1 MSQDQITQLLQQGI
15 AAARS
20 NRPDIARGIFQQVVT
35 MDTRNE
41 TAWAWLASIARNNQE
56 RLIFLKKLW
65 EINPQNEFAL
75 KGLRALGIDPEVGKQ
90 PSVQISVP
98 LLDDTRF
105 ARAQQAVDEFLR
117 RYTPEPVDHLGITW
131 DRRTRARYG
140 EAGAQRLRRIV
151 YAAAALVFIVL
162 VGGMI
167 FLLGQVDL
175 TGERQQ
181 VAFATRVPSQ
191 TPAPTLTPTLGGP
204 TPTAFPESMAI
215 APTVIPAGLV
225 AGDPYGL
232 LTPTEIVP
240 RPDVNVE
247 RTVERA
253 ANHYTIGDYRSAA
266 DILREERERSEP
278 HCYPSVVYFEALS
291 YAHLSEFARAESVLN
306 WAQSYN
312 PQRQYNSCQGSPLIT
327 AGFADV
333 SFLQGDYTQA
343 LVLSEEAL
351 EADADLVTALLTNGR
366 AHLALEQVTDAWQTV
381 TRALEEY
388 PRDANFLLLAAQI
401 ELANEQP
408 NAALEY
414 IGQVLYMD
422 PDLLPA
428 LYLQAEAFLALGE
441 QSPLNSDRREQA
453 YGLAVRSAQTLLQ
466 YYEGDPTGY
475 IYLAKARLGEGNADL
490 AETALTRVLNV
501 EDQLPDTAAPQV
513 EEALRLRGELYFAQG
528 RFDKALSDLE
538 TYANRSR
545 VFDAQAVEMLV
556 KSALELRDFATMR
569 QWIAFLLN
577 REPADPTYRLWQ
589 VRIWVDLC
597 TFNSSELTCQ
607 YDDAL
612 DVLTD
617 TFIAS
622 IPAAGLRAD
631 AYRYRGQARYHVTMQ
646 QSAVLSDTQ
655 RETAFQKA
663 LDDFTRALEVRES
676 VLDHYYR
683 GLLFE
688 VLDEPV
694 HAYEEYRWVDY
705 WSVYY
710 PYPFVDSAFRT
721 RFARVART
729 VQDMTDDLI
738 AQVDVPAPD
747 VTPTGV
753 EATPTRMAGATV
765 TASPDPTEQP
775 RATATSMPEPTRV
788 PPADIP

>member
-1 MSQDQITQLLQQGI
+1 MGQDQITQLLQQGI

-20 NRPDIARGIFQQVVT
+20 NRPDIARGILQQVVT

-75 KGLRALGIDPEVGKQ
+75 KGLRALGIDPEGGKQ
-90 PSVQISVP
+90 SPVQTSVP

-117 RYTPEPVDHLGITW
+117 RYTPEPVDQLGIAW
-131 DRRTRARYG
+131 DHRARARYG
-140 EAGAQRLRRIV
+140 EAGAQRLRRV
-151 YAAAALVFIVL
+151 LYATAALVFIML
-162 VGGMI
+162 AGGVI

-175 TGERQQ
+175 TGSGEE

-191 TPAPTLTPTLGGP
+191 TAIPTLTPTLGGP
-204 TPTAFPESMAI
+204 TPTPFPEPMAF

-240 RPDVNVE
+240 RPNVNVE
-247 RTVERA
+247 RVVERA
-253 ANHYTIGDYRSAA
+253 ATHHTIGDYRSAA

-278 HCYPSVVYFEALS
+278 HCYPSLVYFEALS
-291 YAHLSEFARAESVLN
+291 YAQLGEFARAESVLN
-306 WAQSYN
+306 WAQSHD

-327 AGFADV
+327 VGLADV
-333 SFLQGDYTQA
+333 SYLQGNYAQA
-343 LVLSEEAL
+343 LALSEEAL
-351 EADADLVTALLTNGR
+351 ETDPGLVTALLTKSR
-366 AHLALEQVTDAWQTV
+366 AQLALEQVTDAWQTV

-401 ELANEQP
+401 ELANQQP
-408 NAALEY
+408 NAALDY

-428 LYLQAEAFLALGE
+428 LYLQAEAYLALGE
-441 QSPLNSDRREQA
+441 QSPLHPDRREQA

-466 YYEGDPTGY
+466 YYEGDPAGY
-475 IYLAKARLGEGNADL
+475 VYLARARLGEGNDDL

-501 EDQLPDTAAPQV
+501 EDQLPVSAAPLV
-513 EEALRLRGELYFAQG
+513 EEALRLRGEIYFTQG
-528 RFDKALSDLE
+528 RFERALSDLE
-538 TYANRSR
+538 AYANRSR
-545 VFDAQAVEMLV
+545 TFDGQAVELLV
-556 KSALELRDFATMR
+556 KSALELKDFSTMR
-569 QWIAFLLN
+569 RWIAFLLN
-577 REPADPTYRLWQ
+577 REPANPTYWLWQ
-589 VRIWVDLC
+589 VRVWVDLC
-597 TFNSSELTCQ
+597 TFNSDELICQ
-607 YDDAL
+607 YNDAL

-622 IPAAGLRAD
+622 LPSDILRAD

-646 QSAVLSDTQ
+646 QSVVLSDTQ
-655 RETAFQKA
+655 RETAFQQA
-663 LDDFTRALEVRES
+663 LNDFTRAQSMRES

-683 GLLFE
+683 GLLFDA
-688 VLDEPV
+688 LNDPV

-705 WSVYY
+705 WSAYY
-710 PYPFVDSAFRT
+710 PYPFIDSAFKT
-721 RFARVART
+721 RFARVASA
-729 VQDMTDDLI
+729 VQDATDDLI
-738 AQVDVPAPD
+738 AQVDTPAS
-747 VTPTGV
+747 G
-753 EATPTRMAGATV
+753 ATPTQVTGAAAA
-765 TASPDPTEQP
+765 ASPQATEKP
-775 RATATSMPEPTRV
+775 RATATPAPEPTRV

>member
-1 MSQDQITQLLQQGI
+1 MGQDQITQLLQQGI

-75 KGLRALGIDPEVGKQ
+75 KGLRALGIDPEGGKQ
-90 PSVQISVP
+90 PSVQATVP
-98 LLDDTRF
+98 VLDDTRF

-117 RYTPEPVDHLGITW
+117 RYTPEPVDRLRITW

-140 EAGAQRLRRIV
+140 EAGAQRLRRTV
-151 YAAAALVFIVL
+151 YTAAALVFIVL
-162 VGGMI
+162 VGSVV

-175 TGERQQ
+175 TGGGQE

-191 TPAPTLTPTLGGP
+191 TPIPTLTPTLGGP
-204 TPTAFPESMAI
+204 TPTPFPESMAF

-240 RPDVNVE
+240 RPNVNVE
-247 RTVERA
+247 RVVERA
-253 ANHYTIGDYRSAA
+253 ADHYTIGDYLSAA

-278 HCYPSVVYFEALS
+278 HCYPSLVYFEALS
-291 YAHLSEFARAESVLN
+291 YAQLGQFARAETVLN
-306 WAQSYN
+306 WAQSHT

-327 AGFADV
+327 AGYADV
-333 SFLQGDYTQA
+333 SYGQGDYAQA
-343 LVLSEEAL
+343 LAFSEEAL
-351 EADADLVTALLTNGR
+351 DTDPDLVMALLTKSR

-401 ELANEQP
+401 ELANQQP
-408 NAALEY
+408 NAALGY
-414 IGQVLYMD
+414 IGQVLYVD

-428 LYLQAEAFLALGE
+428 LYLQAEAYLALGE
-441 QSPLNSDRREQA
+441 QAPPNSDRLEQA

-466 YYEGDPTGY
+466 YYEGDPAGY
-475 IYLAKARLGEGNADL
+475 VYLARARLGEGNNDL

-501 EDQLPDTAAPQV
+501 KDQLPASADLLV

-528 RFDKALSDLE
+528 RFEEALSDLE

-545 VFDAQAVEMLV
+545 AFDAQAAELLV
-556 KSALELRDFATMR
+556 KSALELKEFSTMR
-569 QWIAFLLN
+569 QWIAVLLN
-577 REPADPTYRLWQ
+577 LEPDNPMYRLWQ
-589 VRIWVDLC
+589 VRVWVDLC
-597 TFNSSELTCQ
+597 TFHPNELTCQ
-607 YDDAL
+607 YNDAL

-617 TFIAS
+617 SFIAS
-622 IPAAGLRAD
+622 LPSDTLRAD

-655 RETAFQKA
+655 RETALQQA
-663 LDDFTRALEVRES
+663 LDDFTRALSVRES

-688 VLDEPV
+688 ALDEPV
-694 HAYEEYRWVDY
+694 HAYEEYHWVDY
-705 WSVYY
+705 WSAYY

-738 AQVDVPAPD
+738 AQIDAPD
-747 VTPTGV
+747 ATEADA
-753 EATPTRMAGATV
+753 EATPTQATGATA
-765 TASPDPTEQP
+765 TASPEPSGGP
-775 RATATSMPEPTRV
+775 RATATPAPEPTRV